1 MSSLLNTYKN
11 HSKEKS
17 DIILDPLQAIFQLA
31 LLSHCEIGSK
41 ISIYNNVLY
50 IQSPSWKQSIVRTY
64 YADNK
69 EELYFLF
76 NVINRFPI
84 FYNHLKINNRI
95 LYDMLINMAITGI
108 DILIQTYNNTKITLK
123 HTLEMYKLCL
133 REPEKYNTQ
142 LLDIQSKKK
151 DIQDNDE
158 QHNDQ
163 QHYESEHEYR
173 DDDSSSSENEDFN
186 SDNESIQTTNEY
198 DYKNID
204 INDVFININK
214 LYNICH
220 INIIENTLNL
230 LNNTKKAEDKLSIL
244 NGINQIFK
252 PLNNN
257 IHKWIQE
264 KIVLS

>member
-41 ISIYNNVLY
+41 ISIYNNILY

-84 FYNHLKINNRI
+84 FYNHLKNNNRI
-95 LYDMLINMAITGI
+95 LYDMLISKAVTGI

-133 REPEKYNTQ
+133 CEPEKYNTQ
-142 LLDIQSKKK
+142 LLDIQSKKN
-151 DIQDNDE
+151 DIQYDDE
-158 QHNDQ
+158 QHG
-163 QHYESEHEYR
+163 ESEHEYG
-173 DDDSSSSENEDFN
+173 DNESSSSENEDFN
-186 SDNESIQTTNEY
+186 SDNESKQTTNEN
-198 DYKNID
+198 DYKNIDKNID

-214 LYNICH
+214 LYNNYH
-220 INIIENTLNL
+220 INIMENTLNL
-230 LNNTKKAEDKLSIL
+230 LNNTKKTEDKLSIL